1 MGCEACKTVNPKMYY
16 SCKIAKSEPY
26 RTYIAPCGM
35 NFERGSNY
43 TPPKKKKK
51 KRKK

>member
-1 MGCEACKTVNPKMYY
+1 MGCEACKTANPKMYY

-26 RTYIAPCGM
+26 RTYIASCGM

-51 KRKK
+51 RRK